1 MPGGHDWL
9 PYNGYYE
16 RMPSTRPLAAVTG
29 ASAGIGAT
37 FARTLAARGHDLILI
52 ARRRDRLETLAA
64 ELEKRHGAKS
74 EIIAADLNDAAGLER
89 VAQHLSALP
98 DLAILVNNAGYG
110 IAGLFAKSEYSQ
122 QAGMHLL
129 HVMATL
135 RLTHAVLAGMVAR
148 RSGAIVNVASV
159 AGFLPSPGSVSYG
172 SSKCWINAFTEGI
185 WMELRGSG
193 SPVRIQALCPGFTYS
208 EFHDVAGMNREKL
221 APKAWWCSAEQVV
234 EESLA
239 GLDRDRVFVIPGLR
253 YRVLVRI
260 AYAVPRALRRRL
272 LMAMSRRNGRL
283 AKAN

>member
-1 MPGGHDWL
+1 MPT
-9 PYNGYYE
+9 
-16 RMPSTRPLAAVTG
+16 TRPLAAITG

-52 ARRRDRLETLAA
+52 ARRKDRLETLATD
-64 ELEKRHGAKS
+64 LEKRHGAKS
-74 EIIAADLNDAAGLER
+74 EIIAADLNQADDLDR
-89 VAQHLSALP
+89 VARHLSALP
-98 DLAILVNNAGYG
+98 DLALLVNNAGYG
-110 IAGLFAKSEYSQ
+110 VAGLFARSDYPA

-159 AGFLPSPGSVSYG
+159 AGFLPAPGSVSYG

-193 SPVRIQALCPGFTYS
+193 SPVRVQALCPGFTYS
-208 EFHDVAGMNREKL
+208 EFHDVAGMNRDRL
-221 APKAWWCSAEQVV
+221 APKSWWCPAEQVV
-234 EESLA
+234 EESLD

-253 YRVLVRI
+253 YRMLVRVAMAI
-260 AYAVPRALRRRL
+260 PRALRRRL

-283 AKAN
+283 ARQQ